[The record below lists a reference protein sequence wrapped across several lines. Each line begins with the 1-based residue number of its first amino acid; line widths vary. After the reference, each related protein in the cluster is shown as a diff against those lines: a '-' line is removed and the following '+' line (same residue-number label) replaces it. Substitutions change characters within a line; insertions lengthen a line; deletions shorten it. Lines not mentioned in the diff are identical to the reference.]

1 MEDERQK
8 QEAGIPENAFRE
20 LKPGEEYIPV
30 MRPDRQYP
38 EVTPY
43 SVIMGLVMAIIFSAA
58 AAYLGLKV
66 GQVFEAAI
74 PIAIIAVGVSG
85 ALKKKNALGQNVIIQ
100 SIGASSGIV
109 VAGAIF
115 TLPALYIL
123 QAKYGD
129 AITVSFIEIF
139 LSSMLG
145 GVLGVLMFIP
155 FRKYFVSDM
164 HGKFPFPEATATTQ
178 VLISGEKS
186 GSQVKPLIIA
196 GAVGGIYDFLLSTF
210 GWWAETLTSKATE
223 FGAHVASQAKMV
235 FKINTGAAVLGLG
248 YIVGLKYCFIIFAGS
263 AFIWYVIVCNIW
275 GKGMVKILP
284 ILIGVLVSY
293 AVALVTGAVDFQ
305 KISEAAWLGIPLHKE
320 AMGLFAI
327 DGSPE
332 FISALF
338 TIIPIAL
345 ATMME
350 HVGDIAA
357 ISATVGH
364 NYINDPGLNRT
375 LMGDGLATTMAG
387 LLGGPANTTYGEN
400 TGVLALSKIY
410 DPLVIRI
417 AAVLAIILSFSPKFE
432 AVINTIPT
440 GIIGGISFVLY
451 GMISAIGVRNVVE
464 NRVDFTNSRNL
475 IVAAVILVCALGFN
489 SVGGVGF
496 TVGSVTINLSGLAVA
511 AIAGILL
518 NAILPGNDYEFDATA
533 GSDAATSGNLQV

>member
-1 MEDERQK
+1 MKKNLGQD
-8 QEAGIPENAFRE
+8 AIYDARE
-20 LKPGEEYIPV
+20 LGVPRMLVLGLQHLFAMFGATVLVPILVTKYGLPLSIQTTLLFAGLGTLLFHLCTKLKVPAFLGSSFAFLGGFEAVASLDVGKFAGMSGEEKL
-30 MRPDRQYP
+30 
-38 EVTPY
+38 PY
-43 SVIMGLVMAIIFSAA
+43 
-58 AAYLGLKV
+58 
-66 GQVFEAAI
+66 
-74 PIAIIAVGVSG
+74 
-85 ALKKKNALGQNVIIQ
+85 ALG
-100 SIGASSGIV
+100 GIV
-109 VAGAIF
+109 VAGALYLI
-115 TLPALYIL
+115 LALLFKLVGPQKVMRFFPPIVTGPIIIL
-123 QAKYGD
+123 IG
-129 AITVSFIEIF
+129 
-139 LSSMLG
+139 LNL
-145 GVLGVLMFIP
+145 
-155 FRKYFVSDM
+155 
-164 HGKFPFPEATATTQ
+164 
-178 VLISGEKS
+178 S
-186 GSQVKPLIIA
+186 GSAIANASTCWWLALVAIAII
-196 GAVGGIYDFLLSTF
+196 V
-210 GWWAETLTSKATE
+210 
-223 FGAHVASQAKMV
+223 VA
-235 FKINTGAAVLGLG
+235 
-248 YIVGLKYCFIIFAGS
+248 
-263 AFIWYVIVCNIW
+263 NIW

-293 AVALVTGAVDFQ
+293 AVALVTGAVDFER
-305 KISEAAWLGIPLHKE
+305 IASAAWFGIPLHKE

-375 LMGDGLATTMAG
+375 LMGDGLATTLAG

-475 IVAAVILVCALGFN
+475 IIAAVILVSALGFN
-489 SVGGVGF
+489 SVGGLTFVVAG
-496 TVGSVTINLSGLAVA
+496 VSINLSGLAIA
-511 AIAGILL
+511 AIVGILL
-518 NAILPGNDYEFDATA
+518 NAILPGNDYEFDAA
-533 GSDAATSGNLQV
+533 DGADAPSSGNLQV